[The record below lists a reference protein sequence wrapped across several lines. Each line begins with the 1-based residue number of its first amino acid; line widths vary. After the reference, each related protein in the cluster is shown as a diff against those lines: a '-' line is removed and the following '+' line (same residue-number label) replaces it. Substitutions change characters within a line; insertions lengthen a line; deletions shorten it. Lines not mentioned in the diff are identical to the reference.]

1 MKRLVIDTE
10 TTGLSPRFNKT
21 LTVGMLLVDVEQDF
35 LEILDE
41 NHIFIKHKNYNLTK
55 KAMEVNKIDIT
66 QHNLYAVP
74 PTTACVKINSFID
87 KNSLH
92 KTPLVGHNLHF
103 DKGFLKVLFNQG
115 DAFAKLH
122 HQSEDT
128 MYIWRNHQRAGNVP
142 SSLRSSLREIA
153 NFFKIDYA
161 KAHNALEDCHITAK
175 VYQRLLGLNNAKL

>member
-1 MKRLVIDTE
+1 MRRLVIDTE

-35 LEILDE
+35 LEILEE
-41 NHIFIKHKNYNLTK
+41 NHIFIKQDNYNLTK
-55 KAMEVNKIDIT
+55 RVMEVNKIDIK
-66 QHNLYAVP
+66 QHDLNAISSKN
-74 PTTACVKINSFID
+74 ACVQINSFID
-87 KNSLH
+87 KNFLH
-92 KTPLVGHNLHF
+92 KTPLVGHNLQF
-103 DKGFLKVLFNQG
+103 DKEFLKALFNQS

-122 HQSEDT
+122 HKSEDT

-142 SSLRSSLREIA
+142 SDLRSSLKDIA

-175 VYQRLLGLNNAKL
+175 VYQRLLRLS